1 MLVQKL
7 EERIVKGPMYTLLNF
22 EVLAHKSL
30 FAKSISTIRKGLF
43 YETLHLQKPI
53 SRERFPAI

>member
-1 MLVQKL
+1 L